1 MSKVEHFDPTI
12 FHVDMDSFYASCELS
27 RRPGMESEPFVVGAD
42 PRDGKG
48 RGVVLACNYV
58 AKRQGLKSGMPISR
72 AWELSPSAHYVRP
85 DFEFYGEVSSKVIQ
99 ILRNFAD
106 RTEQVSIDEAYLD
119 VTKRLNDH
127 EGELNDSAIRNLALE
142 IKKSV
147 FENQA
152 ITCSIGVSNSKI
164 IAKIATDMSKPNG
177 LTIVRPSEVIA
188 FLSPLPVGKIPG
200 VGKVTEKILQ
210 EKFHIEKISDISHV
224 SLDDL
229 KEVLGRSA
237 LWLSNIANGVDRSE
251 VVESWDPVSISSET
265 TFDEDEGDYSKVK
278 SVMSEVA
285 KDVYS
290 RVEKEEYL
298 FRNIGIKIRFTGFE
312 THTRSKSL
320 NSHSASLDVLSRECE
335 KLLSEFY
342 ESEKKVRLIGVRVS
356 SLKKKEVDQTT
367 LMDWETMGWLSK

>member
-1 MSKVEHFDPTI
+1 MSKTGEFNPMI

-42 PRDGKG
+42 PREGKG

-58 AKRQGLKSGMPISR
+58 AKRQGLRSGMPISR

-85 DFEFYGEVSSKVIQ
+85 DFEFYGEVSSKVMQ
-99 ILRNFAD
+99 VLRNFAD
-106 RTEQVSIDEAYLD
+106 QTEQVSIDEAYLD
-119 VTKRLNDH
+119 VTDRLKDQEDNS
-127 EGELNDSAIRNLALE
+127 NDSAIRNLAGQ
-142 IKKSV
+142 IKRSV
-147 FENQA
+147 FENQG
-152 ITCSIGVSNSKI
+152 ITCSIGVANSKI
-164 IAKIATDMSKPNG
+164 VAKIATDMNKPNG
-177 LTIVRPSEVIA
+177 LTIVRPSDVIE

-200 VGKVTEKILQ
+200 VGKVTQKMLL
-210 EKFHIEKISDISHV
+210 EKFHIEKIADISRV
-224 SLDDL
+224 PFDDL
-229 KEVLGRSA
+229 KDALGRSA

-251 VVESWDPVSISSET
+251 VVESWDPVSISGEK
-265 TFDEDEGDYSKVK
+265 TFEEDEGDYLTVK
-278 SVMSEVA
+278 GVMNEVA

-290 RVEKEEYL
+290 RVESEHYL

-320 NSHSASLDVLSRECE
+320 SSHSSSFEILARECE

-342 ESEKKVRLIGVRVS
+342 ESERKVRLIGVRVS

-367 LMDWETMGWLSK
+367 LMDWETTG